1 MFQGPVYFHAMRVP
15 LPTKAIYKR
24 LGFKKGVTEL
34 NPAEEDKLAATID
47 EALSVVHLKG
57 AACMLDLVRVD
68 RSGVE
73 LEDRTVFSS
82 SALAGMLSGCEQVL
96 LMGATAGQA
105 IMEEISLATRSEN
118 LTRAVILD
126 AVASEMT
133 DSGLDWIM
141 DYMNQDLMR
150 KARRLTKARF
160 SAGYGD
166 FSLENQKDIYA
177 LLHLDTIGV
186 SITDTCILMPEKSV
200 TAIAGVVAPRAK
212 M

>member
-1 MFQGPVYFHAMRVP
+1 MFQGPVYFNVMRVP
-15 LPTKAIYKR
+15 LPMKAIYKR

-34 NPAEEDKLAATID
+34 KPAEEDKLEATIN
-47 EALSVVHLKG
+47 EAFRIVHLKG
-57 AACMLDLVRVD
+57 AACMLDLSRVD
-68 RSGVE
+68 QYGVE
-73 LEDRTVFSS
+73 LEDRTNFTS
-82 SALAGMLSGCEQVL
+82 SALAGLLSGCEQVL

-105 IMEEISLATRSEN
+105 IMEEISLATQSEN

-150 KARRLTKARF
+150 KARRITKARF

-166 FSLENQKDIYA
+166 FSLENQKAIHA
-177 LLHLDTIGV
+177 LLHLDKIGV
-186 SITDTCILMPEKSV
+186 LITDRCILMPEKSV
-200 TAIAGVVAPRAK
+200 TAVAGIVAPRQN

>member
-1 MFQGPVYFHAMRVP
+1 MRVP
-15 LPTKAIYKR
+15 LPMKAIYKR

-34 NPAEEDKLAATID
+34 KPAEEDKLVATIN
-47 EALSVVHLKG
+47 EALRVVHLKG

-68 RSGVE
+68 QSGVE
-73 LEDRTVFSS
+73 LEDKTVFTS

-105 IMEEISLATRSEN
+105 IMEEISSATQSEN

-150 KARRLTKARF
+150 KAQAPYKGPVFCRLRGF
-160 SAGYGD
+160 FPGESEGY
-166 FSLENQKDIYA
+166 S
-177 LLHLDTIGV
+177 
-186 SITDTCILMPEKSV
+186 
-200 TAIAGVVAPRAK
+200 
-212 M
+212 

>member
-1 MFQGPVYFHAMRVP
+1 MFQGPVYFHAMRVT
-15 LPTKAIYKR
+15 LPMKAIYKR
-24 LGFKKGVTEL
+24 LGFKKGVTKL
-34 NPAEEDKLAATID
+34 KPAEENKLVATIN

-73 LEDRTVFSS
+73 LEDKTVFTS
-82 SALAGMLSGCEQVL
+82 SALAGMLSGCGQVL
-96 LMGATAGQA
+96 LMGATAGQT
-105 IMEEISLATRSEN
+105 IMEEISSATQSEN

-133 DSGLDWIM
+133 DSGLDWIV

-150 KARRLTKARF
+150 KSRRLTKARF

-166 FSLENQKDIYA
+166 FSLENQKTVHA
-177 LLHLDTIGV
+177 LLHLDKIGV
-186 SITDTCILMPEKSV
+186 SITDRCILMPEKSV
-200 TAIAGVVAPRAK
+200 TAVAGIVAPRQNI
-212 M
+212 

>member
-1 MFQGPVYFHAMRVP
+1 MFQGPFYFHAMRVP

-34 NPAEEDKLAATID
+34 NRAEEDKLVAIID
-47 EALSVVHLKG
+47 EASRSVHLKG
-57 AACMLDLVRVD
+57 AACMLDIVRVD

-73 LEDRTVFSS
+73 LEDRTVFTS
-82 SALAGMLSGCEQVL
+82 SALAGMLSGCDQVL

-105 IMEEISLATRSEN
+105 IMEEISSATQSEN

-133 DSGLDWIM
+133 DSGLDWIV

-150 KARRLTKARF
+150 KSRRLTKARF

-166 FSLENQKDIYA
+166 FFLENQKTVHA
-177 LLHLDTIGV
+177 LLHLDKIGV
-186 SITDTCILMPEKSV
+186 SITDRCILMPEKSV
-200 TAIAGVVAPRAK
+200 TAVAGIVAPR
-212 M
+212 

>member
-1 MFQGPVYFHAMRVP
+1 MFQGPVYFHSMRVP
-15 LPTKAIYKR
+15 LPIKAIYKR

-34 NPAEEDKLAATID
+34 NPVDEDKLVAAVE
-47 EALSVVHLKG
+47 EAAGIVHLKG
-57 AACMLDLVRVD
+57 AACMLDLVMVD
-68 RSGVE
+68 RSGVV
-73 LEDRTVFSS
+73 LEDKTVFSS
-82 SALAGMLSGCEQVL
+82 SALAGMLSGSEQVL

-105 IMEEISLATRSEN
+105 IMEEISLATSSGN

-126 AVASEMT
+126 AVASEMA

-150 KARRLTKARF
+150 KARRVTKARF

-166 FSLENQKDIYA
+166 FSLENQKAVHA
-177 LLHLDTIGV
+177 LLRLDKIGV
-186 SITDTCILMPEKSV
+186 SITDRCILMPEKSV
-200 TAIAGVVAPRAK
+200 TAVAGIVAPRQN

>member
-1 MFQGPVYFHAMRVP
+1 MLQGPVYFNAMRVP
-15 LPTKAIYKR
+15 LPMKAIYKR

-34 NPAEEDKLAATID
+34 SPAEEDKLVATID
-47 EALSVVHLKG
+47 EASRIVHLKG

-73 LEDRTVFSS
+73 LEDKTVFTS
-82 SALAGMLSGCEQVL
+82 SALAGMLSGCGQVL
-96 LMGATAGQA
+96 LMGATAGQT
-105 IMEEISLATRSEN
+105 IMEEISLATQSEN

-150 KARRLTKARF
+150 KARRITKARF

-166 FSLENQKDIYA
+166 FSLENQKAIHA
-177 LLHLDTIGV
+177 LLHLDKIGV

-200 TAIAGVVAPRAK
+200 TAVAGIVAPRQN

>member
-1 MFQGPVYFHAMRVP
+1 MIQGPVHFHAMRMP
-15 LPTKAIYKR
+15 LPIKAIYKR

-34 NPAEEDKLAATID
+34 NPAQEDKLAAAID
-47 EALSVVHLKG
+47 EASRAVHLMG
-57 AACMLDLVRVD
+57 AACMLGLVRVD
-68 RSGVE
+68 GSGVE
-73 LEDRTVFSS
+73 LEDRTVFAS
-82 SALAGMLSGCEQVL
+82 SALAGMLSGCEKVL

-105 IMEEISLATRSEN
+105 IMDEILSATQSEN

-126 AVASEMT
+126 AVASEMA

-166 FSLENQKDIYA
+166 FSLENQKSIHA
-177 LLHLDTIGV
+177 LLHLDKIGV
-186 SITDTCILMPEKSV
+186 SITDRCILMPEKSV
-200 TAIAGVVAPRAK
+200 TAVAGIVVPRQN

>member
-1 MFQGPVYFHAMRVP
+1 MFQGPVYFNAVRVP
-15 LPTKAIYKR
+15 LPMKAIYKR

-34 NPAEEDKLAATID
+34 NPAEEDKLVATID
-47 EALSVVHLKG
+47 EASGIVHLKG
-57 AACMLDLVRVD
+57 AACMLDLIRVD
-68 RSGVE
+68 RYGVE
-73 LEDRTVFSS
+73 LEDGTVFSS

-96 LMGATAGQA
+96 LMGSTAGQT
-105 IMEEISLATRSEN
+105 IMNEISSATRSEN

-150 KARRLTKARF
+150 KARRITKARF

-166 FSLENQKDIYA
+166 FSLENQKAIHE
-177 LLHLDTIGV
+177 LLHLDKIGV
-186 SITDTCILMPEKSV
+186 FITDRCILIPEKSV
-200 TAIAGVVAPRAK
+200 TAVAGVVVLRQNI
-212 M
+212 

>member
-1 MFQGPVYFHAMRVP
+1 MFQGPVYFNAMRVP
-15 LPTKAIYKR
+15 LPMKAIYTR

-34 NPAEEDKLAATID
+34 NPAQEDKLVATID
-47 EALSVVHLKG
+47 EAAGAIHLKG
-57 AACMLDLVRVD
+57 AACMLDIVRVD

-73 LEDRTVFSS
+73 LEDRTVFMS
-82 SALAGMLSGCEQVL
+82 SALAGMLSGCAQVL
-96 LMGATAGQA
+96 LMGATAGREV
-105 IMEEISLATRSEN
+105 MEEISSATQSEN

-141 DYMNQDLMR
+141 DFMNQDLMR

-166 FSLENQKDIYA
+166 FSLENQKAIHA
-177 LLHLDTIGV
+177 LLHLDKIGV
-186 SITDTCILMPEKSV
+186 SLTDRFILMPEKSV
-200 TAIAGVVAPRAK
+200 TAVAGIVVLRENR
-212 M
+212 

>member
-1 MFQGPVYFHAMRVP
+1 M
-15 LPTKAIYKR
+15 KAIYKR

-34 NPAEEDKLAATID
+34 NPAEEDKLVATID
-47 EALSVVHLKG
+47 EASRIVHLKG

-73 LEDRTVFSS
+73 LEDKTVFTS
-82 SALAGMLSGCEQVL
+82 SALAGMLSGCGQVL
-96 LMGATAGQA
+96 LMGATAGQT
-105 IMEEISLATRSEN
+105 IMEEISLATQSEN

-141 DYMNQDLMR
+141 DYMNRDLMR

-166 FSLENQKDIYA
+166 FSLENQKAIHA
-177 LLHLDTIGV
+177 LLHLDKIGV
-186 SITDTCILMPEKSV
+186 SITDRYILMPEKSV
-200 TAIAGVVAPRAK
+200 TAIAGVVAPRQN

>member
-1 MFQGPVYFHAMRVP
+1 M
-15 LPTKAIYKR
+15 KAIYKR

-34 NPAEEDKLAATID
+34 NPAEEDKLAAAID
-47 EALSVVHLKG
+47 EASRVVHLMG
-57 AACMLDLVRVD
+57 AACVLGLVRVD
-68 RSGVE
+68 GSGVE
-73 LEDRTVFSS
+73 LEDRTVFTS

-96 LMGATAGQA
+96 LMGATSGQA
-105 IMEEISLATRSEN
+105 IMDEILSATQSEN

-166 FSLENQKDIYA
+166 FSLENQTSIHA
-177 LLHLDTIGV
+177 LLHLDKIGV
-186 SITDTCILMPEKSV
+186 SITDRCILMPEKSV
-200 TAIAGVVAPRAK
+200 TAVAGIVAPRQN

>member
-1 MFQGPVYFHAMRVP
+1 MRVP
-15 LPTKAIYKR
+15 LPVKAIYKR

-47 EALSVVHLKG
+47 EASSIVHLKG
-57 AACMLDLVRVD
+57 AASILDLVRAD
-68 RSGVE
+68 QSGVE
-73 LEDRTVFSS
+73 LEGRTNFTS

-105 IMEEISLATRSEN
+105 IMEEISSATQSEN

-133 DSGLDWIM
+133 DSGLDWIV
-141 DYMNQDLMR
+141 DYINQDLMR
-150 KARRLTKARF
+150 KARRITRARF

-166 FSLENQKDIYA
+166 FSLENQKAIHA
-177 LLHLDTIGV
+177 LLHLDKIGV
-186 SITDTCILMPEKSV
+186 SITDRYILMPEKSV
-200 TAIAGVVAPRAK
+200 TAVAGIVAPRANR
-212 M
+212 

>member
-1 MFQGPVYFHAMRVP
+1 MFQGPVYFNAMRVP
-15 LPTKAIYKR
+15 LPIKGIYKR
-24 LGFKKGVTEL
+24 LGFKKGVTKL

-47 EALSVVHLKG
+47 EASSIVHLKG
-57 AACMLDLVRVD
+57 AACMIDLVRID

-73 LEDRTVFSS
+73 LEGRTSFRS

-105 IMEEISLATRSEN
+105 IMEEISSATQAEN

-133 DSGLDWIM
+133 DSGLDWIV

-150 KARRLTKARF
+150 KAKRITKARF

-166 FSLENQKDIYA
+166 FFLENQKTIHA
-177 LLHLDTIGV
+177 LLRLDKIGV
-186 SITDTCILMPEKSV
+186 IITEGCILMPEKSV
-200 TAIAGVVAPRAK
+200 TAVAGIVALK
-212 M
+212 QNI

>member
-1 MFQGPVYFHAMRVP
+1 MFQGPVYFNAMRVP
-15 LPTKAIYKR
+15 LPMKAIYTR

-34 NPAEEDKLAATID
+34 NPAQEDKLVATIE
-47 EALSVVHLKG
+47 EAANVIHLKG

-68 RSGVE
+68 LSGVE
-73 LEDRTVFSS
+73 LEDRTVFTS
-82 SALAGMLSGCEQVL
+82 SALAGMLSGCAQVM
-96 LMGATAGQA
+96 LMGATAGREV
-105 IMEEISLATRSEN
+105 MEEISSATRSEN

-141 DYMNQDLMR
+141 DFMNQDLMR

-166 FSLENQKDIYA
+166 FSLENQKAIHA
-177 LLHLDTIGV
+177 LLHLDKIGV
-186 SITDTCILMPEKSV
+186 SITDRFILMPEKSV
-200 TAIAGVVAPRAK
+200 TAVAGIVVLRENR
-212 M
+212 

>member
-1 MFQGPVYFHAMRVP
+1 MFQGPVYFNAMRVP
-15 LPTKAIYKR
+15 LPMKAIYKR

-34 NPAEEDKLAATID
+34 NPAEEDKLVATID
-47 EALSVVHLKG
+47 EASRVVHLKG
-57 AACMLDLVRVD
+57 AACMLDLVRID

-73 LEDRTVFSS
+73 LEDKTVFTS

-105 IMEEISLATRSEN
+105 IMEEILSATQSEN

-141 DYMNQDLMR
+141 EYINQDLMR
-150 KARRLTKARF
+150 KARRLTKSRF

-166 FSLENQKDIYA
+166 FSLENQKPIHA
-177 LLHLDTIGV
+177 LLRLDKIGV
-186 SITDTCILMPEKSV
+186 FITDRCILMPEKSV
-200 TAIAGVVAPRAK
+200 TAVAGIVAPRQNK
-212 M
+212 

>member
-1 MFQGPVYFHAMRVP
+1 MFQGPVYFNAMRVP
-15 LPTKAIYKR
+15 LPMKAIYKR

-34 NPAEEDKLAATID
+34 NPAEENKLTATID
-47 EALSVVHLKG
+47 EASRIVHLKG

-73 LEDRTVFSS
+73 LEDKTVFTS
-82 SALAGMLSGCEQVL
+82 SALAGMLSGCGQVL

-105 IMEEISLATRSEN
+105 IMEEISSATQSES

-133 DSGLDWIM
+133 DSGLDWMM
-141 DYMNQDLMR
+141 DYMNRDLMR
-150 KARRLTKARF
+150 KARSLTKARF

-166 FSLENQKDIYA
+166 FSLENQKAIHE
-177 LLHLDTIGV
+177 LLHLDKIGV
-186 SITDTCILMPEKSV
+186 SITDRYILMPEKSV